1 MDKDT
6 VILLAEDDEGHAR
19 LIMKNIGRA
28 GLDNRILIFKDGQ
41 ETLDFLF
48 GTGEGPHRDSAS
60 QYLLLLDISMPKIN
74 GIEVLQKIKQ
84 DDEMKKTPVIM
95 ITTTDDPYEVARC
108 HKLGCSKYIIKTT
121 DYEKFVDEITEL
133 GTFSL

>member
-19 LIMKNIGRA
+19 LIMKNLGRA
-28 GLDNRILIFKDGQ
+28 GLDNRILLFKDGQ
-41 ETLDFLF
+41 ETLDFFF

-108 HKLGCSKYIIKTT
+108 RKLGCSKYIVKTA
-121 DYEKFVDEITEL
+121 DYEKFVDAITEL